1 MITNAARGSLPNSS
15 NFKFHKTFMY
25 FYESRK
31 GYPRG
36 YQQKYS
42 PVVIRNFFSF
52 ILGVKVSLELHETS
66 GSKWNLY
73 RIFILMWLFICI
85 MCPYTEH
92 KFGLIHRIPF
102 GNETLKTSYG
112 IQ

>member
-1 MITNAARGSLPNSS
+1 VN
-15 NFKFHKTFMY
+15 
-25 FYESRK
+25 
-31 GYPRG
+31 
-36 YQQKYS
+36 
-42 PVVIRNFFSF
+42 RNFFSF

-102 GNETLKTSYG
+102 GNETLETSLESNNHTTSFLRNLAKFPVLKF
-112 IQ
+112 QPFEVSDH